1 MGFWDNYDDPFQSDA
16 WRYFKNLLFEDW
28 NMGFHSVKNICKAL
42 FCVLLFIGVCA
53 GMVFLLVS
61 SSNAKA
67 ARGGHGFGVSWS
79 LSDRS
84 EYIIHVN
91 H

>member
-1 MGFWDNYDDPFQSDA
+1 MGFWDDSRYDTPLLDA
-16 WRYFKNLLFEDW
+16 MCRYFTNLLSEDW
-28 NMGFHSVKNICKAL
+28 NWGFHSVKNICKAL

-53 GMVFLLVS
+53 GVVWLLVE

-67 ARGGHGFGVSWS
+67 ARGGHGFGVKWS

-84 EYIIHVN
+84 EYIN
-91 H
+91 QL